1 MIRVLLAEDH
11 GMVRAGLRALLE
23 RAQDIK
29 VIGEASNG
37 QEAIDLTA
45 ELKPDVLVLDIMMPR
60 LNGIQAAEQIRNL
73 KLSVKILFVS
83 MYSDAGLARQAL
95 KTGAK
100 GYVLKTSAGEELLQA
115 IRTVAQG
122 ETYLSGTISSMVME
136 DSMRPNI
143 KQTQN
148 PLDALSPREKEILQL
163 IAEEHTSGEVGRI
176 LSISEKTVEKH
187 RANIMEK
194 LQVRNLAGLVRLAI
208 KHGLIDKNE

>member
-1 MIRVLLAEDH
+1 MIHILLAEDH
-11 GMVRAGLRALLE
+11 TMVRAGLRALLE
-23 RAQDIK
+23 RAQDIQ
-29 VIGEASNG
+29 VVGEASNG
-37 QEAIDLTA
+37 QEAIDLTVA
-45 ELKPDVLVLDIMMPR
+45 LKPDVLVLDIMMPR

-73 KLSVKILFVS
+73 KLPVKILFVS
-83 MYSDAGLARQAL
+83 MYSDAGLVRQAL
-95 KTGAK
+95 QSGAK

-115 IRTVAQG
+115 IRAVAQG

-163 IAEEHTSGEVGRI
+163 ITEEHTSGEVGKI

>member
-37 QEAIDLTA
+37 QEAIDLTS

-73 KLSVKILFVS
+73 KLPVKILFVS
-83 MYSDAGLARQAL
+83 MYSDAGLVRQAL

-115 IRTVAQG
+115 IRAVSQG

-163 IAEEHTSGEVGRI
+163 IAEEHTSGQIGKI

>member
-29 VIGEASNG
+29 VVGEASNG

-83 MYSDAGLARQAL
+83 MYSDAGLVRQAL

>member
-11 GMVRAGLRALLE
+11 VMVRAGLQALLE
-23 RAQDIK
+23 RAKDIK

-37 QEAIDLTA
+37 QEAIDLTS

-60 LNGIQAAEQIRNL
+60 LNGIQAAEQIRIL

-83 MYSDAGLARQAL
+83 MYSDIGLVRQAL
-95 KTGAK
+95 QSGAK

-115 IRTVAQG
+115 IRAVAQG
-122 ETYLSGTISSMVME
+122 ETYLSAAISSIVME
-136 DSMRPNI
+136 DSFRPSI
-143 KQTQN
+143 QKIDN
-148 PLDALSPREKEILQL
+148 PLDVLSPREKEILQL
-163 IAEEHTSGEVGRI
+163 IAEEHTSSEVGKI

-187 RANIMEK
+187 RAHIMEK

-208 KHGLIDKNE
+208 KHGLIDKNQ